1 VSADWNRRLVNIARG
16 IMAVYARQWRYARR
30 DSTAQNYAV
39 DCLRRALEWRDKS
52 RRWKGGP
59 V

>member
-1 VSADWNRRLVNIARG
+1 
-16 IMAVYARQWRYARR
+16 MAVYARQWRYARR
-30 DSTAQNYAV
+30 DSTAQNYAA